1 MDESVR
7 KTNENAGV
15 KFYARVFFLSIQYM
29 CLKKLEQACSI
40 SRNLVF
46 VSQKIEQAC
55 SISKYPIYVP
65 KKIEQTCSISK
76 ALVYVSQKNRTGVFY
91 FWRPSI
97 CVSKIEQACS
107 ISRNLV
113 YVSQKIEQICT
124 NLKFLIKV

>member
-1 MDESVR
+1 
-7 KTNENAGV
+7 
-15 KFYARVFFLSIQYM
+15 M
-29 CLKKLEQACSI
+29 CLKKLEQACSISRNLIYVPKEIRTGVFYFQEPSICVSKIEQACSI

-55 SISKYPIYVP
+55 SISKN
-65 KKIEQTCSISK
+65 
-76 ALVYVSQKNRTGVFY
+76 LVYVSQKNRTGVFY
-91 FWRPSI
+91 YQKPSI
-97 CVSKIEQACS
+97 CISKKIEQACS